1 MWPNIL
7 IFSETEDGAKD
18 WAEEHNI
25 LAGQYVWFDANKKN
39 AADYIGGSSLV
50 IVLPQ
55 E

>member
-7 IFSETEDGAKD
+7 IFSETENEAKD

-25 LAGQYVWFDANKKN
+25 LVGQYAWFDANKKD
-39 AADYIGGSSLV
+39 AADHIGGLSIV

>member
-1 MWPNIL
+1 MLPNIL
-7 IFSETEDGAKD
+7 IFSETEDEAKD

-25 LAGQYVWFDANKKN
+25 LVGQYVWFDSNKEN
-39 AADYIGGSSLV
+39 AADHIGGLSVV